1 MRGASGV
8 RAAAPGVHCGAAGSI
23 SGVVV
28 TAILRRLA
36 KHNANGD
43 SVPSLAVPKDTSV
56 NSTPPTRR
64 HAVVSVA
71 DAKNRLSVARS
82 LAL

>member
-8 RAAAPGVHCGAAGSI
+8 RAAAPGVHCGAAGSP

-28 TAILRRLA
+28 TAILRRLCQA
-36 KHNANGD
+36 QCQRRL
-43 SVPSLAVPKDTSV
+43 VPSLAVPKDPSV
-56 NSTPPTRR
+56 DSTPPTRR